1 MTLSM
6 AKEFVAAAALTIWVY
21 VVLTVIS
28 RAYYNA
34 AVRDLKNEAIA
45 RYSTRK
51 VVHVLGGGL
60 PAALVPVIFNTPLIP
75 FLLAMLVAAYAYE
88 RRRHGLL
95 SWFQEPDNMNEITFS
110 VMWGASMIISWALG
124 AGLLYG
130 TVAALFLSVGDGIT
144 GLVRSL
150 SSGRGKGVS
159 GTIAMAVVCSFIGA
173 VLAGLAGI
181 ASAVISS
188 IVERVRWIDDNIL
201 IPLTAILVL
210 EVARLVA
217 PWMLLPLRPLT

>member
-1 MTLSM
+1 MTFNIFREL
-6 AKEFVAAAALTIWVY
+6 VAAVALTGWVY

-28 RAYYNA
+28 RAYYKA
-34 AVRDLKNEAIA
+34 AVQDLKDEVMA

-60 PAALVPVIFNTPLIP
+60 PAALVPVVFNTPLIP
-75 FLLAMLVAAYAYE
+75 FLLAMLVAAYAYD
-88 RRRHGLL
+88 RRRRGLL

-110 VMWGASMIISWALG
+110 VMWGSSMLISWALG
-124 AGLLYG
+124 GGLLYG
-130 TVAALFLSVGDGIT
+130 TVAALFLSVGDGVT

-150 SSGRGKGVS
+150 GSVRGKGVS

-173 VLAGLAGI
+173 VLVGMAGI
-181 ASAVISS
+181 ASAVVSS
-188 IVERVRWIDDNIL
+188 IVERIRRVDDNIL

-217 PWMLLPLRPLT
+217 PWTLSPIRPFT

>member
-1 MTLSM
+1 MTFNIFREL
-6 AKEFVAAAALTIWVY
+6 VAAVALTGWVY

-28 RAYYNA
+28 RAYYKA
-34 AVRDLKNEAIA
+34 AVQDLKDEVMA

-60 PAALVPVIFNTPLIP
+60 PAALVPVVFNTPLIP
-75 FLLAMLVAAYAYE
+75 FLLAMLVAAYAYD
-88 RRRHGLL
+88 RRRRGLL

-110 VMWGASMIISWALG
+110 VMWGSSMLISWALG
-124 AGLLYG
+124 GGLLYG
-130 TVAALFLSVGDGIT
+130 TVAALFLSVGDGVT

-150 SSGRGKGVS
+150 GSVRGKGVS

-173 VLAGLAGI
+173 VLVGMAGI
-181 ASAVISS
+181 ASAVVSS
-188 IVERVRWIDDNIL
+188 IVERIRRVDDNIL
-201 IPLTAILVL
+201 IPLTAILIL

-217 PWMLLPLRPLT
+217 PWTLSPIRPFT

>member
-1 MTLSM
+1 MTLSLV
-6 AKEFVAAAALTIWVY
+6 KELVAAAALTGWVY

-28 RAYYNA
+28 RAYYNVA
-34 AVRDLKNEAIA
+34 LRDLRDETIA

-75 FLLAMLVAAYAYE
+75 FTLAMLVAAYAYE
-88 RRRHGLL
+88 RRRRGLL

-110 VMWGASMIISWALG
+110 VMWGASMMISWALG

-130 TVAALFLSVGDGIT
+130 TVAALFLSVGDGVT

-150 SSGRGKGVS
+150 GNVRGKGVS
-159 GTIAMAVVCSFIGA
+159 GTIAMAIVCSFIGA

-181 ASAVISS
+181 ASAVVSS
-188 IVERVRWIDDNIL
+188 IVERVRRIDDNIL

-217 PWMLLPLRPLT
+217 PWALLPPRPLA